1 MLPDVDGDR
10 SNVRVVVQEPQV
22 CCEVS
27 FAVWEAGEGAQP
39 FMGSSVTSSTGE
51 LYLPSKCGQTVSS
64 QQGGVLRSTHHT
76 EQLGWILVC

>member
-1 MLPDVDGDR
+1 MLMVMAR
-10 SNVRVVVQEPQV
+10 SNVRVVVQKPQV

-39 FMGSSVTSSTGE
+39 FEGSGVTRSTGE

-64 QQGGVLRSTHHT
+64 QQGGVLLSTHHT
-76 EQLGWILVC
+76 EQLG